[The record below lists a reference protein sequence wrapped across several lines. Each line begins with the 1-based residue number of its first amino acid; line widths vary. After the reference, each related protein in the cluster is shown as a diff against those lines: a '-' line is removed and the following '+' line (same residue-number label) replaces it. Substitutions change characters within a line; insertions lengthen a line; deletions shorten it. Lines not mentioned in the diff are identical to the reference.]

1 MIKFFVFLLILW
13 LLWPLIHRW
22 FLGFVIGRVQ
32 SRINEQMR
40 GAQSQQRQHKHA
52 DKSSEH
58 REKLGLDE
66 IEARRFS
73 SDNKADEYVD
83 FEELPK

>member
-1 MIKFFVFLLILW
+1 MIKFLILVLLLW
-13 LLWPLIHRW
+13 LLWPLVRRW
-22 FLGFVIGRVQ
+22 FLGFVIGHIQ
-32 SRINEQMR
+32 GRINEQMH
-40 GAQSQQRQHKHA
+40 GAQSQRRQKRHT
-52 DKSSEH
+52 DNPSEQ